1 MNSWLSGVLLS
12 FVVGTAVQLQTP
24 DLLVFSVYGAVLGF
38 ALLGVV
44 VLGLLSLR
52 NAPKP
57 RLIGLGLVFLIAAL
71 GWSLTGVRAHLKLE
85 QHIQP
90 DLEGQNLRVTGVVA
104 AMPQFHDAGVRFVFE
119 VEQADF
125 QGRPVAVPPKFCWV
139 GMVARG
145 PDRKFCRTFSPR
157 QLPYRQVSVGNLR
170 FVLKRRTV
178 TSTLMV
184 LTTSFG
190 FGSRAY
196 RLRVTSDLVH
206 AIPRPDAWR
215 PHGCILWSGR
225 ASRCAM
231 RYLSADNKSAANK
244 TAGVWWPHWW
254 WATSGL

>member
-1 MNSWLSGVLLS
+1 MNSWLSCVLLS

-104 AMPQFHDAGVRFVFE
+104 AMPQFHDAGVRFVLD
-119 VEQADF
+119 VEQAQLLD
-125 QGRPVAVPPKFCWV
+125 QQVAVPSKI
-139 GMVARG
+139 
-145 PDRKFCRTFSPR
+145 
-157 QLPYRQVSVGNLR
+157 LL
-170 FVLKRRTV
+170 
-178 TSTLMV
+178 
-184 LTTSFG
+184 G
-190 FGSRAY
+190 F
-196 RLRVTSDLVH
+196 LLF
-206 AIPRPDAWR
+206 
-215 PHGCILWSGR
+215 
-225 ASRCAM
+225 
-231 RYLSADNKSAANK
+231 
-244 TAGVWWPHWW
+244 
-254 WATSGL
+254 